1 MRSLKHKEVS
11 SVSVMEKEERSHY
24 WVIEGATGPISSGV
38 CKFCGTV
45 KKFHNSIPEADY
57 LKRNPRVLKE
67 IAEFL
72 EAEPNKEPDDSE
84 LEKTGA
90 RL

>member
-11 SVSVMEKEERSHY
+11 SVSVMEKEECSHY
-24 WVIEGATGPISSGV
+24 WVIEGAIGPISRGV
-38 CKFCGTV
+38 CKFCGAV
-45 KKFHNSIPEADY
+45 RSFHNSFPPSDS
-57 LKRNPRVLKE
+57 LKRTPRVLKE
-67 IAEFL
+67 ISEFL
-72 EAEPNKEPDDSE
+72 EAEPDKEPEDSE

>member
-11 SVSVMEKEERSHY
+11 SVSVMEKEECGHY
-24 WVIEGATGPISSGV
+24 WVIEGATGPLSLGV

-45 KKFHNSIPEADY
+45 RSFHNSFPQPDS
-57 LKRNPRVLKE
+57 LKRTPRVLKE
-67 IAEFL
+67 ISELL
-72 EAEPNKEPDDSE
+72 EPEPDKEPEDSE